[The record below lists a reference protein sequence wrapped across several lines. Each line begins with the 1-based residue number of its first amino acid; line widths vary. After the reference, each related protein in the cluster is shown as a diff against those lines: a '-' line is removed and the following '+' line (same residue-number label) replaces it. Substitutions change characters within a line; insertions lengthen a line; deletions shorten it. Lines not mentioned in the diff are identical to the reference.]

1 MFTGLILNKNKAP
14 FTFKQRNGLFSTILA
29 SVMLLIPAVMII
41 ISAPQQLLAD
51 GQFKFLMERGGFLDV
66 LEHNSHVYWVMGG
79 VSICSV
85 LSVLFVIAIIR
96 SVSLLSIKN

>member
-1 MFTGLILNKNKAP
+1 MFTGLFLNKNKAP
-14 FTFKQRNGLFSTILA
+14 FTFKQRNGLINTILS
-29 SVMLLIPAVMII
+29 SVILLIPAVMII

-51 GQFKFLMERGGFLDV
+51 GQYQFLMERGGFLDV

-79 VSICSV
+79 VSICTV